1 MMSQM
6 KTPTTFTTLN
16 QIYKGNP
23 VVYGFGGHAWIE
35 TDGEICD
42 YADEVLLGEMGG
54 RKGEI
59 VRKPFPVELQKEVM
73 KVEWSRYKKTLK
85 WNRKMNPDKTPK
97 EIDDYYKCAA
107 MKDGGRC
114 ASRVFIIMEMCKERK
129 VPYKIVFGSCGVQ
142 QGKDVWWEYG

>member
-1 MMSQM
+1 M
-6 KTPTTFTTLN
+6 KTPTTYTTFKE
-16 QIYKGNP
+16 IYRP
-23 VVYGFGGHAWIE
+23 QTSTFGGHAWIE
-35 TDGEICD
+35 TDGEIRD
-42 YADEVLLGEMGG
+42 YPDEVLLGEMGG

-73 KVEWSRYKKTLK
+73 KVEWKRYKKSLK
-85 WNRKMNPDKTPK
+85 FNRKMNPDKTAK
-97 EIDDYYKCAA
+97 EVDDYYKNMCVNQA
-107 MKDGGRC
+107 GRC